1 MAAQPR
7 TLDPSSPQFVRE
19 EPICPDPG
27 RPWRW
32 WAELDRLTHAT
43 EGQFT
48 WGLSPAAISLAALD
62 WSMHLAN
69 VPFHRLHLAQY
80 AMEGAQQFWHSF
92 WTGVPARSPGPDDRR
107 FRSPDWS
114 LPPFRWA
121 VQAFLL
127 TEDWWA
133 EATRNIP
140 GVDPLHDRIVCFAAR
155 QWLDMLSPS
164 NFPWLNPEVIERT
177 AATGGGNFL
186 AGARTFV
193 RDFERLATGGEPEFG
208 NHAVGKDLAVT
219 PGKVVF
225 RNELIEL
232 LQYEPTTKKVFAEP
246 VLIVPAWI
254 MKYYVL
260 DLSRSNSMV
269 KYLVDRGFTVFC
281 VSWRNPG
288 PELRHLSFEDYRV
301 MGFEAALEAATAI
314 TASPRVHACG
324 YCLGGTLLA
333 VAAAERAEPRGSVF
347 ASLTFIA
354 AQVDFTEAGELQLFI
369 NNSQV
374 DFIEDLME
382 VQGYLDGRQMG
393 GTFQLLR
400 SNDLIWSR
408 AVRAYLKGEQ
418 KMPTDLK
425 AWVADV
431 TRMPACMH
439 SQYLRRLFLK
449 NQLARG
455 RFEAGGRDVSIA
467 DIKAPMFVVGVE
479 KDHIAPWRS
488 VYRFHVLND
497 DELTFVLASGG
508 HNVGVVAAPGG
519 PKAHFWIHARRA
531 GEPHVGPDQWRETAE
546 AVDGSWWPT
555 WVKWMGERSSG
566 QVEARSAGA
575 PGRGYPPLAD
585 APGVYVLD
593 S

>member
-1 MAAQPR
+1 MTPK
-7 TLDPSSPQFVRE
+7 PSLSGATPKAGTADASL
-19 EPICPDPG
+19 CPDVPG
-27 RPWRW
+27 HSPWW
-32 WAELDRLTHAT
+32 TELDRLSHAL

-69 VPFHRLHLAQY
+69 TPFRRAHLAQS
-80 AMEGAQQFWHSF
+80 AMEGAQQFWRSV
-92 WTGVPARSPGPDDRR
+92 WTAVPARTPGPDDRR
-107 FRSPDWS
+107 FRSPEWGS
-114 LPPFRWA
+114 PPFSWA

-133 EATRNIP
+133 QATCCVP
-140 GVDPLHDRIVCFAAR
+140 GVDPLHDRVVSFATR
-155 QWLDMLSPS
+155 QWLDTLSPS
-164 NFPWLNPEVIERT
+164 NFPWLNPEVIQRT
-177 AATGGGNFL
+177 VKTGGGNFL
-186 AGARTFV
+186 SGARTFL
-193 RDFERLATGGEPEFG
+193 RDYQRLLKGGEPEFG
-208 NHAVGKDLAVT
+208 NHAVGQDLAVT

-232 LQYEPTTKKVFAEP
+232 LQYEPTTDKVFAEP

-260 DLSRSNSMV
+260 DLSQTNSMV
-269 KYLVDRGFTVFC
+269 KYLVEKGFTVFC
-281 VSWRNPG
+281 ISWRNPG
-288 PELRHLSFEDYRV
+288 PEQRDLSFEDYRV
-301 MGFEAALEAATAI
+301 SGFEAALKAALKI
-314 TASPRVHACG
+314 TQSPRVHACG

-333 VAAAERAEPRGSVF
+333 MAAAERAEPRGDVF

-369 NNSQV
+369 NDSQV

-439 SQYLRRLFLK
+439 SQYLRRLFLE
-449 NQLARG
+449 NALARG
-455 RFEAGGRDVSIA
+455 RFQAGGRAISIA
-467 DIKAPMFVVGVE
+467 DIHAPMFVVGVE

-488 VYRFHVLND
+488 VYRLHVLND
-497 DELTFVLASGG
+497 GEITFVLASGG
-508 HNVGVVAAPGG
+508 HNVGVVAAPGS
-519 PKAHFWIHARRA
+519 PKAKYRMHTRPA
-531 GEPHVGPDQWRETAE
+531 GEPHVGPDRWCEMAK
-546 AVDGSWWPT
+546 AHDGSWWPAWT
-555 WVKWMGERSSG
+555 RWMAQRSSG
-566 QVEARSAGA
+566 QVKTRGAGA
-575 PGRGYPPLAD
+575 PDRGYKPLAA
-585 APGVYVLD
+585 APGAYVLE